1 MVLAVVVF
9 ICALC
14 CLVTRPAAPAA
25 RRRREQAAA
34 RRRLEHI
41 RRDPAEV
48 GPGDVESALAAAGIG
63 PFDVALVML
72 HAERRM
78 LSPLML
84 WSLIERFGAR
94 VTAIAVVAETSMGEL
109 AAHLM
114 RDRTPDAEALAVFAA
129 ANGLS
134 AAVCGSAAD
143 PGSSVRSTGHGPF

>member
-25 RRRREQAAA
+25 RRRREQAAL
-34 RRRLEHI
+34 RRRVARI

-48 GPGDVESALAAAGIG
+48 GSADVEAALTRSGLG
-63 PFDVALVML
+63 PFDIALVML

-78 LSPLML
+78 LTPLLL

-134 AAVCGSAAD
+134 PAVCGAVG
-143 PGSSVRSTGHGPF
+143 GSESTIRSSGHSPI